1 LRAVVGE
8 VFDVAVDI
16 RLGSPTFGRWVGVH
30 LSAENHRQIFIPAGF
45 AHGFCVTSDVAE
57 VEYKCSELYF
67 PEDEITIQWN
77 EPAVGV
83 RWPVAEPLLSK
94 RDLEGKTL
102 AQLATACRSSTATER
117 SRAARSLPRLPTVG
131 DRLALMM
138 HGAPQYVQ
146 KISSPGFSS
155 PASGMSAWQIGQDRS
170 GALTSGGSEDLGR
183 ALSSNGC
190 R

>member
-1 LRAVVGE
+1 MKFISTELPGVLIVEPDVYRDTRGFFLETYVESRYREAGVDVAFVQDNHSRSVRGTLRGLHAQVPRAQAKLLRAVVGE

-102 AQLATACRSSTATER
+102 AQLTD
-117 SRAARSLPRLPTVG
+117 RLP
-131 DRLALMM
+131 
-138 HGAPQYVQ
+138 
-146 KISSPGFSS
+146 IF
-155 PASGMSAWQIGQDRS
+155 
-170 GALTSGGSEDLGR
+170 GG
-183 ALSSNGC
+183 N
-190 R
+190 